1 MKAFNLDN
9 PVTENLKIHSDLFW
23 TFFVVT
29 IKVASVCCF
38 GEYLQTKQGN
48 YTGKASLWRDRKA
61 VWFPFYPLLNSFLGF
76 PDSSVGKESA
86 CNAGPWF
93 DSWVRKIPCKRDRLP
108 TPVFLGFPCGSA
120 DKESAC
126 NEGDLGSIPGLG
138 RSPGE
143 GKGYPLQYSGLE
155 NSMDCIA

>member
-29 IKVASVCCF
+29 NKVASVCCF

-86 CNAGPWF
+86 CN
-93 DSWVRKIPCKRDRLP
+93 
-108 TPVFLGFPCGSA
+108 
-120 DKESAC
+120 
-126 NEGDLGSIPGLG
+126 EGDLGSIPGLE
-138 RSPGE
+138 RSPGK
-143 GKGYPLQYSGLE
+143 GKAYPLQYSGLE
-155 NSMDCIA
+155 NSI